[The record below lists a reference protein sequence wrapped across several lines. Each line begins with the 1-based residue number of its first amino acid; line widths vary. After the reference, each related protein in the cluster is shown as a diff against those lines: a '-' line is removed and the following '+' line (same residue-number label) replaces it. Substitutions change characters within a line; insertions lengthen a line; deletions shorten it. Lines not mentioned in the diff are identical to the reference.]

1 MDTTLREW
9 RMINVFFPYYQCGDV
24 QRQLEIDLCLQ
35 KNIDNEHIDRL
46 LVMIDDGSDFT
57 ITNSKVTLIRLDKRP
72 TYKYWL
78 EKTHE
83 LTLTGIS
90 ILCNSDIYFDDSL
103 IEVKKVMCQKQSFIA
118 LSRWELLG
126 GEITMHPN
134 PHWSQD
140 VWAVRCDDEY
150 TDEMLHQLA
159 FPMGVPRCDNKIA
172 YLFAIY
178 GWKVFNPCAVLK
190 SMHVHETQLRTYHK
204 KLDDRIIGAAA
215 HVFPND
221 DPYAQAELELTVWVK
236 RSNQLKKVGIN
247 KTLERWEREV
257 HEEASSQKDTLSKYN
272 AAQPDDLLA
281 AMETGKTIY
290 QKGAHFTIYES
301 ATGFYFRNVFD
312 SKKLL
317 TVPKITKSTLSDI
330 DKVAGLIPPVINT
343 YVDEIQLK
351 GLSKDHSNFW
361 QYPCAT
367 EKQAFENHLGI
378 NPGEHVSDNNTINVY
393 LPLPWATYIDRKS
406 FPEVYIKKIKLL
418 IAQYKQLANEH
429 KLILKIHTVCQH
441 IHWVRMLEVA
451 NDVGVTDLHISHK
464 NSKSENVQKEVGHS
478 FTLHGWSLIAVNY
491 VIPERCEG
499 MERKP
504 IKDKKLLASFIG
516 AHMPHYLDDSRIRLF
531 EAAKDSGRSDLLVDL
546 GKEWH
551 FNKVVYEEQVLSK
564 EIETHHI
571 HEHQQK
577 TFRYNTILSDSVFS
591 LCPIGAGPN
600 TLRFWESI
608 AVGSIPIVFDDDLSI
623 FSEKNAA
630 KQLIDN
636 IVVWKNGINGEL
648 FKFIS
653 EISADAIQQMSEN
666 LIEYYESISRLHTL
680 GCTRIDKVSA
690 ASPSNSEQNLK
701 VLYVGA
707 SVTAQKNGY
716 RPALNKLFKQKKFNV
731 IEQVIATG
739 ATGSMFGLCNLSTL
753 KSTSRFDLVVYE
765 YSTGDLNIGLTPLE
779 RVEDVVEQSL
789 EYLKQISSE
798 VILVNNYRSDYEGG
812 TGDFVRDLHK
822 SAAIKQNVPIIDNY
836 QFFEKLRKETKEKD
850 WKEIYR
856 DNVHTGELGSNQ
868 VATLI
873 LDGVLKN
880 IDLSKGTPNFKNGQY
895 KQCAEFKEL
904 NFNGKLL
911 NKYTYPSSGQV
922 FSFRTIEFNEV
933 ASFNLL
939 GELWGVVSI
948 VGPQSGWLV
957 IKADGVEIQ
966 KFCQFDAHCYYQRI
980 QPRQFIRKFKEF
992 TNITIELINDNID
1005 FNKVKES
1012 HVGHQLPR
1020 TINLSCLM
1028 GKDIEINNLKIMKK
1042 EDRK

>member
-1 MDTTLREW
+1 
-9 RMINVFFPYYQCGDV
+9 MINVFFPYYQCGDV

-317 TVPKITKSTLSDI
+317 TVPKITRSTLSDI
-330 DKVAGLIPPVINT
+330 DKVAGIIPPVIST
-343 YVDEIQLK
+343 YIDEIHLK
-351 GLSKDHSNFW
+351 ALSKNHSNFW

-367 EKQAFENHLGI
+367 EKQAYENHLAI
-378 NPGEHVSDNNTINVY
+378 QPGDHVSEGCTINVY
-393 LPLPWATYIDRKS
+393 LPLPWATYIDRKN
-406 FPEVYIKKIKLL
+406 FPNEYIEKIKRL
-418 IAQYKQLANEH
+418 ISHYKQLAQEH
-429 KLILKIHTVCQH
+429 NVLLKVHTVCQH
-441 IHWVRMLEVA
+441 IHWVRMLDVA
-451 NDVGVTDLHISHK
+451 NDIGVTNLHLSHK
-464 NSKSENVQKEVGHS
+464 NSKSEGVQNDAGHS
-478 FTLHGWSLIAVNY
+478 FKLHGWPLIAVNY
-491 VIPERCEG
+491 VTPERCEG
-499 MERKP
+499 MERKA

-516 AHMPHYLDDSRIRLF
+516 AHMPHYLNDSRVQLF
-531 EAAKDSGRSDLLVDL
+531 DAAKSSGRDDVLVDL
-546 GKEWH
+546 GNEWH

-564 EIETHHI
+564 EIEAHHI
-571 HEHQQK
+571 DEHHQK

-608 AVGSIPIVFDDDLSI
+608 AVGSIPVLFDDDLSVFHERKI
-623 FSEKNAA
+623 GQNLLSNC
-630 KQLIDN
+630 
-636 IVVWKNGINGEL
+636 VVWKSQSMVNL
-648 FKFIS
+648 F
-653 EISADAIQQMSEN
+653 E
-666 LIEYYESISRLHTL
+666 H
-680 GCTRIDKVSA
+680 
-690 ASPSNSEQNLK
+690 LK
-701 VLYVGA
+701 
-707 SVTAQKNGY
+707 SF
-716 RPALNKLFKQKKFNV
+716 NKLTITEMSNNLLTEYRK
-731 IEQVIATG
+731 IE
-739 ATGSMFGLCNLSTL
+739 
-753 KSTSRFDLVVYE
+753 
-765 YSTGDLNIGLTPLE
+765 NI
-779 RVEDVVEQSL
+779 VL
-789 EYLKQISSE
+789 EY
-798 VILVNNYRSDYEGG
+798 
-812 TGDFVRDLHK
+812 K
-822 SAAIKQNVPIIDNY
+822 S
-836 QFFEKLRKETKEKD
+836 
-850 WKEIYR
+850 
-856 DNVHTGELGSNQ
+856 
-868 VATLI
+868 
-873 LDGVLKN
+873 
-880 IDLSKGTPNFKNGQY
+880 
-895 KQCAEFKEL
+895 
-904 NFNGKLL
+904 
-911 NKYTYPSSGQV
+911 
-922 FSFRTIEFNEV
+922 
-933 ASFNLL
+933 
-939 GELWGVVSI
+939 
-948 VGPQSGWLV
+948 
-957 IKADGVEIQ
+957 
-966 KFCQFDAHCYYQRI
+966 
-980 QPRQFIRKFKEF
+980 
-992 TNITIELINDNID
+992 
-1005 FNKVKES
+1005 
-1012 HVGHQLPR
+1012 
-1020 TINLSCLM
+1020 
-1028 GKDIEINNLKIMKK
+1028 
-1042 EDRK
+1042 